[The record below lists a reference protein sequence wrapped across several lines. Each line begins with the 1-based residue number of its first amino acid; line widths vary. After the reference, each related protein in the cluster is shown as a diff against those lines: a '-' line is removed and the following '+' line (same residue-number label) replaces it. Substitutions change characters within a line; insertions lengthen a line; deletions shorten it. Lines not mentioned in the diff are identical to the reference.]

1 MLAMLLILQGVAGPP
16 APRIAR
22 KTPPVSVP
30 CPEIVPG
37 DEIIVCGRPDDQR
50 LGRLPEPQR
59 RAPEAPLTFR
69 LPGGGQGNVHA
80 VQSTLPGATGSGA
93 VVSLRFPF
101 GRSKP
106 ATPE

>member
-16 APRIAR
+16 APRIAH
-22 KTPPVSVP
+22 KTPPATVP

-59 RAPEAPLTFR
+59 APDALLTFR

-93 VVSLRFPF
+93 VMSLRIPF